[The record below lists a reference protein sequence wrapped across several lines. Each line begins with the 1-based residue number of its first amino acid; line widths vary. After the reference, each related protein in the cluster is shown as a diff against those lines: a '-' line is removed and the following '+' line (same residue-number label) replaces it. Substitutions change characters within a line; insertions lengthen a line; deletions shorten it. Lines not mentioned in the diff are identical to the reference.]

1 MMLLHFFLQACNM
14 QTWKEYKSP
23 ADVNT
28 WTCLDMYTRLER
40 TLGYKLKS
48 WVPGMPGQHHL

>member
-1 MMLLHFFLQACNM
+1 MMLLQFLLQACNM

-28 WTCLDMYTRLER
+28 WTCLDTRLES
-40 TLGYKLKS
+40 TLGL
-48 WVPGMPGQHHL
+48 